1 MVNIITDSTADLG
14 SALLSRY
21 NIDTIPLYVI
31 MQGKSFV
38 DGTEINNTDLFE
50 SVQET
55 GQLPKT
61 SAATIVGFQELFGR
75 PGEQIYIGIS
85 SQLSATVRN
94 AQIAAEQIE
103 PDKVHIIDS
112 LNLSSGIGL
121 LALKAAQLRDAGVPA
136 QEIAARITAW
146 VPKVRTAFVIETLD
160 YLYKGGRCSAMQN
173 LMASLLRIRPII
185 AVQPDGT
192 LNVREKVRGSRA
204 KALAALLNNV
214 KADLQQIDPQHLFVT
229 HTGCDA
235 DAQHLK
241 QEILALSPTSE
252 IHITTAGSVIASH
265 CGPDTIGIIYLLK

>member
-21 NIDTIPLYVI
+21 KIDTIPLYVI
-31 MQGKSFV
+31 MKGKSFV
-38 DGTEINNTDLFE
+38 DGTEINNTDLFK

>member
-1 MVNIITDSTADLG
+1 MVNIITDSTADLS
-14 SALLSRY
+14 SALLSRF
-21 NIDTIPLYVI
+21 NIETIPLYVI
-31 MQGKSFV
+31 IQGKSYV
-38 DGTEINNTDLFE
+38 DGIEIGIADLFK

-75 PGEQIYIGIS
+75 SGEQIYIGIS

-94 AQIAAEQIE
+94 AQLAAEQIE
-103 PDKVHIIDS
+103 PGKVHIIDS

-121 LALKAAQLRDAGVPA
+121 LALKAAQLRDAGLSA
-136 QEIAARITAW
+136 QEIAKRVTAL

-160 YLYKGGRCSAMQN
+160 YLHKGGRCSAMQS

-185 AVQPDGT
+185 IVQPDGT

-204 KALAALLNNV
+204 KALTSLLNTV
-214 KADLQQIDPQHLFVT
+214 KTDLPQIDPQHLFVT

-235 DAQHLK
+235 DAQYLK
-241 QEILALSPTSE
+241 QELLALSPTSE
-252 IHITTAGSVIASH
+252 VHITVAGSVIASH
-265 CGPDTIGIIYLLK
+265 CGPDTIGVLYLLK

>member
-31 MQGKSFV
+31 IQGKSYV
-38 DGTEINNTDLFE
+38 DGIEIDIADLFK
-50 SVQET
+50 SVQES

-61 SAATIVGFQELFGR
+61 SAATIVGFQELFER
-75 PGEQIYIGIS
+75 PGEQVYIGIS

-94 AQIAAEQIE
+94 AQLAAEQIE
-103 PDKVHIIDS
+103 PGKVHLIDS

-121 LALKAAQLRDAGVPA
+121 LTLKAAQLRDAGVPA
-136 QEIAARITAW
+136 QEIAERVTAL

-185 AVQPDGT
+185 AVQLDGT
-192 LNVREKVRGSRA
+192 LNVREKVRGSRS
-204 KALAALLNNV
+204 KALAALLDDV
-214 KADLQQIDPQHLFVT
+214 KANLPCIDPQHLFVT
-229 HTGCDA
+229 HTGCIA
-235 DAQHLK
+235 DAQYLK
-241 QEILALSPTSE
+241 QELLALSPTSE
-252 IHITTAGSVIASH
+252 VHITTAGSVIASH
-265 CGPDTIGIIYLLK
+265 CGPDTIGVLYLLK